1 MISFKFSSNA
11 HVVSFLLHTWSNICR
26 SAVSFKAHRLLERE
40 ILLEWKLERF
50 QATIMNKQQC
60 EQNFN
65 RTKVSSLWYHISVTP
80 PFCDRYPKILV
91 KGPYGAPAQNYSKY
105 DILLLIGLGI
115 GATPFISIIKD
126 LINQINYRFGHRPVS
141 QEAKN
146 LNLSKM

>member
-1 MISFKFSSNA
+1 MNSFKFASM
-11 HVVSFLLHTWSNICR
+11 HILFYFFYICR
-26 SAVSFKAHRLLERE
+26 SAVSFKVHRLLERE
-40 ILLEWKLERF
+40 ILLEWKLEQF
-50 QATIMNKQQC
+50 QTTIMNNQC

-65 RTKVSSLWYHISVTP
+65 RNKVSSLWYHISVTP

-91 KGPYGAPAQNYSKY
+91 KGPYGAPAQNYRKY

-115 GATPFISIIKD
+115 GATPFISIVKD
-126 LINQINYRFGHRPVS
+126 LINQINNRFGQRPVS

>member
-1 MISFKFSSNA
+1 MNAFKFASNA
-11 HVVSFLLHTWSNICR
+11 HIVLFLLHTWSNTCR
-26 SAVSFKAHRLLERE
+26 SAVSFKVHRLLERE
-40 ILLEWKLERF
+40 ILLEWKLEQF
-50 QATIMNKQQC
+50 QTTIMNNQC
-60 EQNFN
+60 EQNLN

-91 KGPYGAPAQNYSKY
+91 KGPYGAPAQNYRKY

-115 GATPFISIIKD
+115 GATPFISIVKD
-126 LINQINYRFGHRPVS
+126 LINQINNRLGQRPVS

>member
-1 MISFKFSSNA
+1 MISIKLASNA
-11 HVVSFLLHTWSNICR
+11 HIVHTWSNICR
-26 SAVSFKAHRLLERE
+26 SAVSFKVHRLLERE
-40 ILLEWKLERF
+40 ILLEWKVERF
-50 QATIMNKQQC
+50 QTTIMNKQC

-65 RTKVSSLWYHISVTP
+65 RTKVSSLWDHISLTP

-91 KGPYGAPAQNYSKY
+91 KGPYGAPAQNYTKY

-115 GATPFISIIKD
+115 GATPFISIVKD

-141 QEAKN
+141 PEAKN